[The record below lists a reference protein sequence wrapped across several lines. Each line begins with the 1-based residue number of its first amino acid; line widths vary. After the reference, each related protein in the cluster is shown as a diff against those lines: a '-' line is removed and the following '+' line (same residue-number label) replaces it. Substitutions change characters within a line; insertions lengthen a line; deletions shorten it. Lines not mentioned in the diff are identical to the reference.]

1 MEASEGCFFLKNL
14 TKVAERE
21 REEETIWTLNMSEVD
36 V

>member
-1 MEASEGCFFLKNL
+1 MKGGFFLKNL

-21 REEETIWTLNMSEVD
+21 REEETACTLIMSEMD